1 MENQFAE
8 SHLIDY
14 SGYVYIICHTEEEKM
29 KKRISMLLLAGVL
42 TLSQTGPVLA
52 ADVLARPAGERSKI
66 AGEGYTANLGTVT
79 TSTNYGAKFSI
90 YAPDDSGY
98 TRLSG
103 CRVLEGDE
111 TWREGEDY
119 MISSDGES
127 GSYSPLEVTVIP
139 LKKNPGSGFRTLTV
153 EFDTD
158 GDGIYDVTGTI
169 IQLGDDSSQSGSA
182 ITGVEEVAKEVRSGK
197 LVVTYKLTGT
207 DLKEDQTEIKV
218 KQGMYEA
225 AEWLYDI
232 EVSGAGTEQTVTITF
247 TPDVIEATYTVTFS
261 IAGTSENAGTMT
273 VTVPKEG
280 ELEAPEGQTLTEVT
294 PSKTEITNTDRTVE
308 FTLKGTGLTESTGV
322 KVLNQYSSEMQM
334 ENKKVEG
341 TGNEQKITL
350 TFPENEFDAT
360 YTVSFYANGD
370 TDDIFTP
377 DNKVDVTIRHKATAG
392 EPEEA
397 PEITSVEP
405 ARQTVTNADRR
416 VSFTLTGTDLTE
428 ETYVTATTSDWQT
441 VDRESLDTQI
451 AGQGSRQTVT
461 ITLPEN
467 GGEEDE
473 QYQISFS
480 PEETATW
487 DRIKTAI
494 VIVQNDTA
502 APEDAEVTRITA
514 TPDNVGNSGG
524 TVNLQVTGSGL
535 TADNWGVKVT
545 AWLDGMYEYPLLQ
558 AVVAEITADGATLE
572 IPENIM
578 KNRVEYRITA
588 GVKDGGNISDQASA
602 VVWQA
607 PKADTVSVD
616 PRGVDLTDDHTIVVL
631 FGGEISIAESDDA
644 ALREQ
649 IYIADF
655 GTGADKRTLTEED
668 TVTANGNQLVI
679 KTKDP
684 ITLKEGISALYIR
697 EGALKNQDGQFLE
710 DISWLIASQPQ
721 VTKIVLGEDTL
732 DSTGGTV
739 TAHLK
744 GRHLEDLEEGAVAGS
759 ILSAGQ
765 AKDTGIP
772 VTVSYGAEPALTFTL
787 PENTTART
795 QSYLLKVTV
804 NGNTVQEGISG
815 NPAERAVISVLPAGA
830 GEQDI
835 TLGSMTINSYGN
847 NPDPDDLQYTET
859 SLNQE
864 SKKTQIHLYGT
875 NLDAE
880 KTKVKIVDESGVEW
894 PVYNEPRFDSVTY
907 FIMVANDGTGIT
919 GDGNHQILEVICP
932 RNIGQN
938 RLYNI
943 YVSVDGENFIE
954 DQHVSVRVLNDD
966 QKEVLQPVPRT
977 VTVQY
982 VDKDGNEI
990 APSTSITGYSWFF
1003 MADLGIEAVQIEGY
1017 KAVTVPEFGEM
1028 QETIGD
1034 QDRTLQIVY
1043 EKENGQ
1049 TTDPGT
1055 DPVTPPGEDPDKK
1068 PAGDPESGTQGSGQ
1082 PAGQP
1087 GGAGAGVNGQQAT
1100 VNRAAR
1106 TGDKS
1111 HAGAAAAGM
1120 ALAFVSAAVVV
1131 KRRNFSK

>member
-1 MENQFAE
+1 
-8 SHLIDY
+8 
-14 SGYVYIICHTEEEKM
+14 
-29 KKRISMLLLAGVL
+29 
-42 TLSQTGPVLA
+42 
-52 ADVLARPAGERSKI
+52 
-66 AGEGYTANLGTVT
+66 
-79 TSTNYGAKFSI
+79 
-90 YAPDDSGY
+90 
-98 TRLSG
+98 
-103 CRVLEGDE
+103 
-111 TWREGEDY
+111 
-119 MISSDGES
+119 
-127 GSYSPLEVTVIP
+127 
-139 LKKNPGSGFRTLTV
+139 
-153 EFDTD
+153 
-158 GDGIYDVTGTI
+158 
-169 IQLGDDSSQSGSA
+169 
-182 ITGVEEVAKEVRSGK
+182 
-197 LVVTYKLTGT
+197 
-207 DLKEDQTEIKV
+207 
-218 KQGMYEA
+218 
-225 AEWLYDI
+225 
-232 EVSGAGTEQTVTITF
+232 
-247 TPDVIEATYTVTFS
+247 
-261 IAGTSENAGTMT
+261 
-273 VTVPKEG
+273 
-280 ELEAPEGQTLTEVT
+280 
-294 PSKTEITNTDRTVE
+294 
-308 FTLKGTGLTESTGV
+308 
-322 KVLNQYSSEMQM
+322 
-334 ENKKVEG
+334 
-341 TGNEQKITL
+341 
-350 TFPENEFDAT
+350 
-360 YTVSFYANGD
+360 
-370 TDDIFTP
+370 
-377 DNKVDVTIRHKATAG
+377 
-392 EPEEA
+392 
-397 PEITSVEP
+397 
-405 ARQTVTNADRR
+405 
-416 VSFTLTGTDLTE
+416 
-428 ETYVTATTSDWQT
+428 
-441 VDRESLDTQI
+441 
-451 AGQGSRQTVT
+451 
-461 ITLPEN
+461 
-467 GGEEDE
+467 
-473 QYQISFS
+473 
-480 PEETATW
+480 
-487 DRIKTAI
+487 
-494 VIVQNDTA
+494 
-502 APEDAEVTRITA
+502 
-514 TPDNVGNSGG
+514 
-524 TVNLQVTGSGL
+524 
-535 TADNWGVKVT
+535 
-545 AWLDGMYEYPLLQ
+545 
-558 AVVAEITADGATLE
+558 
-572 IPENIM
+572 M

-954 DQHVSVRVLNDD
+954 DPGLH
-966 QKEVLQPVPRT
+966 
-977 VTVQY
+977 
-982 VDKDGNEI
+982 
-990 APSTSITGYSWFF
+990 
-1003 MADLGIEAVQIEGY
+1003 
-1017 KAVTVPEFGEM
+1017 
-1028 QETIGD
+1028 
-1034 QDRTLQIVY
+1034 RTLVGDGLATSLSALVGGPANTTYGENTGVLELSKVY
-1043 EKENGQ
+1043 
-1049 TTDPGT
+1049 DPRVIRIAAIFAVILSFI
-1055 DPVTPPGEDPDKK
+1055 PKVSEIIASIPS
-1068 PAGDPESGTQGSGQ
+1068 AII
-1082 PAGQP
+1082 
-1087 GGAGAGVNGQQAT
+1087 GGVSFMLYGMISAIGVRN
-1100 VNRAAR
+1100 
-1106 TGDKS
+1106 
-1111 HAGAAAAGM
+1111 
-1120 ALAFVSAAVVV
+1120 VVEI
-1131 KRRNFSK
+1131 K